1 VATGFL
7 GLNLED
13 ILAGTRFLTRLPS
26 FLRRR
31 VRLEEARATL
41 GRRLACRE
49 ADFLAFVRGAIYEH
63 PESPY
68 RQLLGWAGCAYGD
81 LERLVLQDGLETAL
95 GVLREQGVYLTVRE
109 SRGLEP
115 VVRGSLTM
123 RIDPGQLVNPSS
135 ARHVP
140 TQSSG
145 SRDAPL
151 SMYVDLAFIRDFAV
165 NLRLFL
171 DARGGMGWHQAL
183 WEVPGSSA
191 MLQLLQLRSLGAVG
205 LRWFSQVEPAA
216 PGLHPRYRLSAHALR
231 WMSALAGPPLPLPAH
246 VPLDDPTRIG
256 RWLTEVRR
264 AGGFPHLKTYGSA
277 AVCLARWA
285 TEHGTDLAGVQLSV
299 SGEPI
304 TEARMA
310 MLRRTG
316 AQVVPRWGSRECGP
330 IGYGCLRPHG
340 PDDLHL
346 LDDLH
351 AFIQIGPEGAGPG
364 LPPGLLLVSS
374 LRRTAPI
381 VLLNVSL
388 GDRAVVDQ
396 RACGCPMA
404 TLGWRTHV
412 STIRSYEKLTA
423 AGMSF
428 LDSDVLRVLEEVLP
442 TRFGGS
448 PLDYQLVD
456 EDTTDGRPRLRLLV
470 HPRVPVFDPAAMT
483 SVFLAEIGGGSGV
496 ERIMGLVWRDAQV
509 LAIERRAPEISGSG
523 KVLPIHRRRL
533 SSATAMVRP

>member
-1 VATGFL
+1 MPAMAS
-7 GLNLED
+7 GLPVVSFQD
-13 ILAGTRFLTRLPS
+13 VLAGTRFLARLPS
-26 FLRRR
+26 FLRHR
-31 VRLEEARATL
+31 VSLEEARATL
-41 GRRLACRE
+41 RRRLDERE
-49 ADFLAFVRGAIYEH
+49 ADFLAFVRRAIYDN
-63 PESPY
+63 PDSPY
-68 RQLLGWAGCAYGD
+68 GQLLGWAGCAYGD

-95 GVLREQGVYLTVRE
+95 GALREQGVYLTVQE
-109 SRGLEP
+109 SRGLQP
-115 VVRGSLTM
+115 VIRGSLTM
-123 RIDPGQLVNPSS
+123 RIDPRQLVNPRS
-135 ARHVP
+135 AQHVP

-151 SMYVDLAFIRDFAV
+151 MMDVDLAFIRDFAV

-171 DARGGMGWHQAL
+171 EARGGMKWHQAL

-205 LRWFSQVEPAA
+205 LRWFSQVDPAA
-216 PGLHPRYRLSAHALR
+216 PGLHPRYRLSARALR

-246 VPLDDPTRIG
+246 VPLDDVTLIG
-256 RWLTEVRR
+256 RWMEEVRR
-264 AGGFPHLKTYGSA
+264 AGGIPHLKTYGSS

-285 TEHGTDLAGVQLSV
+285 AENGRDLRGVQLSV

-310 MLRRTG
+310 MIRGTG
-316 AQVVPRWGSRECGP
+316 AEAVPRWGSRECGP
-330 IGYGCLRPHG
+330 IGYGCLRPHR

-351 AFIQIGPEGAGPG
+351 AFIQIGPDGAAPG

-374 LRRTAPI
+374 LRPAAPI

-388 GDRAVVDQ
+388 GDRALVEH
-396 RACGCPMA
+396 RACGCPLA

-412 STIRSYEKLTA
+412 SAIRSYEKLTA

-442 TRFGGS
+442 AR
-448 PLDYQLVD
+448 
-456 EDTTDGRPRLRLLV
+456 
-470 HPRVPVFDPAAMT
+470 
-483 SVFLAEIGGGSGV
+483 
-496 ERIMGLVWRDAQV
+496 
-509 LAIERRAPEISGSG
+509 
-523 KVLPIHRRRL
+523 
-533 SSATAMVRP
+533 